1 MELRKA
7 RLATVGAI
15 AIMGLSAGAAGTAVA
30 GQPGGAA
37 GNECRE
43 PTSAMPAELTPGKS
57 IDAGGSPFNPE
68 GHAGTRYA
76 GTGPS
81 AEHANSEHAES
92 QYDIA
97 CVNVTRRGVK

>member
-1 MELRKA
+1 MLRKA
-7 RLATVGAI
+7 RLATLAAI
-15 AIMGLSAGAAGTAVA
+15 AVMGMSAGVAGTAVA

-57 IDAGGSPFNPE
+57 IEAKGSPFNPN
-68 GHAGTRYA
+68 GHAGERYA

-81 AEHANSEHAES
+81 AENANSTHAES